1 MCGKFTQMAT
11 WPEVAAFSAPLS
23 APPPDTALLT
33 STPMR
38 TAQVLS
44 IGPDGARRLAP
55 MRWGFGEDAGAS
67 RRPAHLHARAETA
80 DTRPAFA
87 DAFSRRRGLVLVQ
100 TFNEGETTASG
111 ATRQWVI
118 SAKDRRPIGLAVIWR
133 SEASRT
139 VPGPAFVMLTVPPN
153 PLIATIT
160 DRMPAV
166 ISQQDW
172 PVWLGETGAS
182 LPQIKGLLR
191 PFAEDGAWDMSPQ
204 PPSQTYPA
212 SADKRQLDLF

>member
-23 APPPDTALLT
+23 VPSPDTPLLT
-33 STPMR
+33 ATPMR
-38 TAQVLS
+38 SAEVLS
-44 IGPDGARRLAP
+44 TGPDGARQIAR
-55 MRWGFGEDAGAS
+55 MRWGFGKSAEAS

-87 DAFSRRRGLVLVQ
+87 DAFSRRRGLVIVQ
-100 TFNEGETTASG
+100 SFNEGETSLSG
-111 ATRQWVI
+111 RTRQWVI

-133 SEASRT
+133 SEASAAD
-139 VPGPAFVMLTVPPN
+139 PGPAFVMLTVPPN
-153 PLIATIT
+153 PLIARIT

-182 LPQIKGLLR
+182 LSEIKGLLR
-191 PFAEDGAWDMSPQ
+191 PFAEDGAWEMSPQ
-204 PPSQTYPA
+204 PPSQTSAA
-212 SADKRQLDLF
+212 SANRRQLDLF